1 MKQSALLRRILAAKR
16 SGVAEARKR
25 VPLQQL
31 KEQLVKAPPTRN
43 FRVAITRRGAY
54 DLRLIAELKKAS
66 PLKGVLRPKFD
77 PAQLARDFEA
87 AGAAALSVLTDV
99 KYFQGAMEN
108 IPLVK
113 GACSLPVLRKDFIID
128 EYQLYETRLGGADAV
143 LLITQLMAQKK
154 LKECIQ
160 TAKNL
165 SLTPLV
171 EVHTAAELKRA
182 LDAGAEIIGINTR
195 DLTKFKV
202 DFEVAGALR
211 PRVPPDRLVVCESG
225 IDSPRQIDRLRELK
239 FDAVLIGES
248 LMRSR
253 NPHGLIHELFFS

>member
-1 MKQSALLRRILAAKR
+1 MKQSALLRRILSTKR
-16 SGVAEARKR
+16 SAVSEAKKQ

-31 KEQLVKAPPTRN
+31 KERLVKAPPTRN
-43 FRVAITRRGAY
+43 FKVAITRRGAY

-66 PLKGVLRPKFD
+66 PVKGVLRPKFE
-77 PAQLARDFEA
+77 PALLAREFEA
-87 AGAAALSVLTDV
+87 AGAAALSVLTDS
-99 KYFQGAMEN
+99 KFFQGSMEY
-108 IPLVK
+108 VAQAK
-113 GACSLPVLRKDFIID
+113 ASCSLPVLRKDFIID
-128 EYQLYETRLGGADAV
+128 EYQLYETRLAGADAV
-143 LLITQLMAQKK
+143 LIITQLMAQKK
-154 LKECIQ
+154 LRECIQ
-160 TAKNL
+160 TAMNL

-182 LDAGAEIIGINTR
+182 IDAGAEIIGINTR
-195 DLTKFKV
+195 DLIKFKV

-211 PRVPPDRLVVCESG
+211 PKVPADRLVVCESG
-225 IDSPRQIDRLRELK
+225 VESSRQIDRLRELK